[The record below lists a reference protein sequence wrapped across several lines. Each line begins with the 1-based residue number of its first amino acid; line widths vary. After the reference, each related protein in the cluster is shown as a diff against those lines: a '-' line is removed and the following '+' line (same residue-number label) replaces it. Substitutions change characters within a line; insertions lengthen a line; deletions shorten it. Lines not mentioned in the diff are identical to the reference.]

1 MSALHHLASRRQNNS
16 SLAPSFITRARFSFP
31 SATRVSSPALVPDP
45 PFSTSRISSAFSDL
59 ALVCGPRRESPEVH
73 ARHLWLFSVCGVC
86 RCILVVSR
94 QPSIPRPISHRC
106 VLHLLCRA
114 IDSPLDHARPSSRR
128 HHGIDNSGD
137 HADRFSSSPRL
148 NFSTVIGTEGSP
160 PKNVVASQFSID
172 RSPHGSLIKVR
183 KIIYFL
189 LKMDLGFLQHIPN
202 FKDICS

>member
-73 ARHLWLFSVCGVC
+73 ARHLWLFLVCGVY
-86 RCILVVSR
+86 RCILVVGR
-94 QPSIPRPISHRC
+94 RPSIPRPISHRC

-114 IDSPLDHARPSSRR
+114 IDSPLDRARPSSRR
-128 HHGIDNSGD
+128 HRGIDNSGD
-137 HADRFSSSPRL
+137 HVSHPALRNKARCISYMRQEDNIYNNRVYRDKCH
-148 NFSTVIGTEGSP
+148 N
-160 PKNVVASQFSID
+160 NQSIYYIAED
-172 RSPHGSLIKVR
+172 
-183 KIIYFL
+183 L
-189 LKMDLGFLQHIPN
+189 LQNKR
-202 FKDICS
+202 